1 MHYVTVA
8 LLSSILMLSIL
19 IDVLRFPLLRK
30 DRGSRFF
37 SELTITYSLY
47 IILTLL
53 LVSAHQ
59 GLVIYPVLIHRLVW
73 TLHALAI
80 PFLLSAWMH
89 FNAVNVM
96 DDPKLVGILSLIHD
110 IPLAVLTVLA
120 FRDVPRQQ
128 FYPLNQAF
136 VHLLPSSGNTYIIA
150 LSWFFCFAMLMP
162 TLGHRKNLQGS
173 FLFISL
179 LLPLCF
185 GVSLIS
191 LQTTHSPL
199 MFMLVNAFMLVL
211 YYLIGQRDSV
221 TFDSLSGLPNEA
233 LLQRKLIRIF
243 RFQSPHTLIFL
254 DIENFEYFSS
264 LHGAPAAEQVLVG
277 IGTFL
282 KTMAASNEAFRLEG
296 SRFCLCLPS
305 KGGRLAHSVVQA
317 VRQRMTQG
325 WQVEGELLFVQ
336 VNFGVL
342 HIPSHASTLAEY
354 DQARK
359 RVLSEITSVRKQ
371 PVFIFTK
378 QDAFDQQRRMNVLS
392 ALRSSI
398 RNPEQVMVHYQPI
411 HDVATGRMVSAE
423 ALMRIKDEHLGFL
436 PPSQF
441 ISLAEQSGLIVHLT
455 KILLSKVCTL
465 VRKNLGECALEYISV
480 NLSGEDFNSSHIAGS
495 LISIIEQEQIAPKKI
510 GFEITESVALRSYEK
525 VSQVMLE
532 LSLRDIKFAL
542 DDFGT
547 GYSNLKALMDLPYA
561 YVKFDKSVI
570 HAAMADPAMLALLV
584 DMLHTLGKVL
594 IAEGVET
601 EQQLE
606 MVKSVGIERVQGFYY
621 AKPMEEQAF
630 LEMVG

>member
-1 MHYVTVA
+1 
-8 LLSSILMLSIL
+8 
-19 IDVLRFPLLRK
+19 
-30 DRGSRFF
+30 
-37 SELTITYSLY
+37 
-47 IILTLL
+47 
-53 LVSAHQ
+53 
-59 GLVIYPVLIHRLVW
+59 
-73 TLHALAI
+73 
-80 PFLLSAWMH
+80 
-89 FNAVNVM
+89 
-96 DDPKLVGILSLIHD
+96 
-110 IPLAVLTVLA
+110 
-120 FRDVPRQQ
+120 
-128 FYPLNQAF
+128 
-136 VHLLPSSGNTYIIA
+136 
-150 LSWFFCFAMLMP
+150 
-162 TLGHRKNLQGS
+162 
-173 FLFISL
+173 
-179 LLPLCF
+179 
-185 GVSLIS
+185 
-191 LQTTHSPL
+191 

-243 RFQSPHTLIFL
+243 RFQSPHALIFL

-305 KGGRLAHSVVQA
+305 KDGRLAGSVVQA

-371 PVFIFTK
+371 LVFIFTK

-411 HDVATGRMVSAE
+411 YDVATGRMVSAE

-436 PPSQF
+436 NPEQF

-480 NLSGEDFNSSHIAGS
+480 NSSHIAGS

-570 HAAMADPAMLALLV
+570 HAAMVDPAMLALLV

-630 LEMVG
+630 LALVG